1 MSRPGTPGSGGFAP
15 PARYPAI
22 MRVLEVGV
30 AEEERSTRYRGIERP
45 KNAYAWLTRESSYE
59 RGCKT
64 GLVHFVEIPRCPD
77 DTEDKGKR
85 VDAPVR
91 GIDDYLPLES
101 GEEESEVEIYRF
113 YSRG

>member
-1 MSRPGTPGSGGFAP
+1 MSRGGCPGDTWKRRSPTEWEIGFAP

-59 RGCKT
+59 RGWM
-64 GLVHFVEIPRCPD
+64 
-77 DTEDKGKR
+77 
-85 VDAPVR
+85 
-91 GIDDYLPLES
+91 
-101 GEEESEVEIYRF
+101 
-113 YSRG
+113 